1 MMAYNC
7 AVENEKLSATIVVIL
22 GLGTAAA
29 VNHTID
35 EQTPACK
42 VSAPDRVTVQSCRDK
57 EPAMTHLPDP
67 IDTTSQSVNAANAI
81 RQIMATPAQYPFA
94 YFSEP
99 EMFVKPWRGNL
110 LITSP
115 AAA

>member
-1 MMAYNC
+1 MAYNWG
-7 AVENEKLSATIVVIL
+7 VENEKLSAAIVAIL
-22 GLGTAAA
+22 GLSTAAT

-35 EQTPACK
+35 EQTLACE
-42 VSAPDRVTVQSCRDK
+42 VSVPDRVTVQSCRDK
-57 EPAMTHLPDP
+57 DPAQADDREPIHVTGPA
-67 IDTTSQSVNAANAI
+67 VNAANAI

-99 EMFVKPWRGNL
+99 EMFVKPWHGNL